1 MGNFLYQ
8 YDIILLMITLSHAV
22 HACVSVSD
30 FIEERNRLARE
41 TFPCLQK
48 YCQSLGL
55 EFQVVDMRWGVR
67 DENISY
73 HQTSDVCIQEIHNC
87 QRLSIGPSFVVS
99 FMLTSL
105 RVHACLIIP
114 HLSFFLF

>member
-1 MGNFLYQ
+1 ML
-8 YDIILLMITLSHAV
+8 IINNYCNNSCNQRKILKFIITMFSIL
-22 HACVSVSD
+22 SD
-30 FIEERNRLARE
+30 FVIERDKLSREVFPRLQA
-41 TFPCLQK
+41 

-87 QRLSIGPSFVVS
+87 QRLSVGPSFLVCS
-99 FMLTSL
+99 NGMYYTSG
-105 RVHACLIIP
+105 
-114 HLSFFLF
+114 